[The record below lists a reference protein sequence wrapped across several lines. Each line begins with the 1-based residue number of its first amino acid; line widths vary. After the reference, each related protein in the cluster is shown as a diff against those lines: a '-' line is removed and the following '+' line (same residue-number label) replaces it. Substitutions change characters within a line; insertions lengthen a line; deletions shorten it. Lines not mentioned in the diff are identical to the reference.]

1 MFQEDFGGNNVW
13 RSCRL
18 RNMYARNAR
27 TRRWESWNR
36 YHIST
41 MYIPVLDHTYSFFG
55 SVWDYVF

>member
-1 MFQEDFGGNNVW
+1 MW

-41 MYIPVLDHTYSFFG
+41 MYIPVLDHTDSFFG

>member
-1 MFQEDFGGNNVW
+1 
-13 RSCRL
+13 
-18 RNMYARNAR
+18 MYARNAR

-41 MYIPVLDHTYSFFG
+41 MYIPVLDHTDSFFG